1 MFCEE
6 CGAKLKKGDKFCE
19 KCGAKVNNVEEE
31 TVKVTKKVS
40 NQAPK
45 KPMSKKSK
53 IILGVVV
60 VVVIAFIVF
69 YQVLGN
75 KYSPKQIAKD
85 YIEAVINKDAGKLY
99 SYIELEGDKTFTSKK
114 AFEQVMKGSTYSTDI
129 ENYTITKVE
138 YADSKLA
145 ATVTI
150 SYTTK
155 DGDEETEK
163 VKLTKTKD
171 KKMLFFDEWKINDF
185 SSSSMVVKDFEI
197 TVPKDAEVTFSDIKV
212 DKKYLDK
219 DETTDA
225 TDVYV
230 LPQVFTA
237 KTTLKAKLVNGIEL
251 KDDVTPS
258 TYYNYHKISF
268 SLSSLSDDAKKTL
281 TSTYKTTLKD
291 LYQAGIEGKSW
302 DDIKANYSKDGV
314 DTSDLEDSY
323 TDFKDDL
330 ASAYSKLKSI
340 DFTNIDLSNAYL
352 DDDGNLVLR
361 AKASYKYSIEYK
373 SGDTIETKDGKDY
386 NYVTLTFEMNK
397 NGYSLVDTSNL
408 FTYFSRY

>member
-53 IILGVVV
+53 IILGVVA

-145 ATVTI
+145 ATVTV

-171 KKMLFFDEWKINDF
+171 KKMLLFDEWKINDF
-185 SSSSMVVKDFEI
+185 SSSSMVVKDYEI
-197 TVPKDAEVTFSDIKV
+197 TVPKDAEVTFSGIKV
-212 DKKYLDK
+212 GKKYLNK
-219 DETTDA
+219 DETTDV

-237 KTTLKAKLVNGIEL
+237 KTTLEAKLVNGIEL

-291 LYQAGIEGKSW
+291 LYQAG
-302 DDIKANYSKDGV
+302 
-314 DTSDLEDSY
+314 
-323 TDFKDDL
+323 FKDDL

-373 SGDTIETKDGKDY
+373 SGDTTETKDGKDY
-386 NYVTLTFEMNK
+386 NYVTLTFQMNK
-397 NGYSLVDTSNL
+397 DGYSLVDTSNL